1 MAYLHSFRAHFTYH
15 KDNFC
20 ILAGVEK
27 NAKIIFT
34 RPPVP
39 EINPANFTTYKLN
52 TMVYNEIYTPINL
65 NIYENM
71 NIYICILKYT

>member
-1 MAYLHSFRAHFTYH
+1 MAYLHSFRAHLTYH
-15 KDNFC
+15 KDNIC
-20 ILAGVEK
+20 VLARVEK

-39 EINPANFTTYKLN
+39 EINPANFTIYKLN

-71 NIYICILKYT
+71 NISIYILKYT

>member
-1 MAYLHSFRAHFTYH
+1 MAYLHNFRAHFTYH

-20 ILAGVEK
+20 ILTRVEK

-39 EINPANFTTYKLN
+39 EINPANFTIYKLN

-71 NIYICILKYT
+71 NISICILKYT